1 MHVVSKLNT
10 RQEAFVREYL
20 IDLNATQAAIRAGYS
35 KNTAEAQSSRLLA
48 NVNIKKAVDA
58 AKIERAEATKI
69 TAELVLTRL
78 GEMMNADPCDIIDQ
92 VNGCYKSIFDW
103 PLVWRRMLSAA
114 DVQEL
119 FSGKGEEKEKIG
131 EIIKYK
137 FIDKMKLFDLIGKHV
152 DVQAFSINM
161 NITDDTNISDRI
173 TKSRNRIKHNETE
186 NRVH

>member
-1 MHVVSKLNT
+1 VVSKLNAK
-10 RQEAFVREYL
+10 QKLFVEQYL
-20 IDLNATQAAIRAGYS
+20 IDPNATHAAKNAGYS
-35 KNTAEAQSSRLLA
+35 DKTAYSQGQRLLKH
-48 NVNIKKAVDA
+48 VEVQKAITEA
-58 AKIERAEATKI
+58 RAKRSEVTKI

-119 FSGKGEEKEKIG
+119 FSGKGEDKEKIG
-131 EIIKYK
+131 EIVKYK

-161 NITDDTNISDRI
+161 NITDDKNISDRI

-186 NRVH
+186 KRVH